1 MKFELNAVSYTIPGI
16 MYVYDEK
23 LVYIFS
29 QQFLQ
34 KAVIDMNLYLHDLDF
49 VYAREDPKERATRKL
64 TE

>member
-1 MKFELNAVSYTIPGI
+1 MKFELKAVSYTIPGI

-23 LVYIFS
+23 LVYIFP
-29 QQFLQ
+29 QQFHQ

-49 VYAREDPKERATRKL
+49 VYTREDPKERATRKL

>member
-1 MKFELNAVSYTIPGI
+1 

-23 LVYIFS
+23 LVYIFP
-29 QQFLQ
+29 QQFHQ